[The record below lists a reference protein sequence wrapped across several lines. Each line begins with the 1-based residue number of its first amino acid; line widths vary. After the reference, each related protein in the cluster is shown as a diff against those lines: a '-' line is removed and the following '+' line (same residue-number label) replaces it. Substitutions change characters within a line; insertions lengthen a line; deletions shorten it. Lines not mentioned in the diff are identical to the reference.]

1 MLDIQSEDLGN
12 KQNRIVYLTG
22 GSELETAFSE
32 KQQDDLYCLE
42 DQSWW
47 FRYRAN
53 VILVLL
59 NRFFEKNR
67 LILDIG
73 GGNGY
78 TTLRVKN
85 SGYDVALIE
94 PSIEACRHAVERG
107 ISKVYCGTV
116 DENSIPDESIEQMML
131 LDVLEHI
138 EDDGAFL
145 KLLYQKATK
154 GGYFVDNCPSL

>member
-53 VILVLL
+53 VILVSQTSHL
-59 NRFFEKNR
+59 NKC
-67 LILDIG
+67 LC
-73 GGNGY
+73 
-78 TTLRVKN
+78 TLK
-85 SGYDVALIE
+85 I
-94 PSIEACRHAVERG
+94 
-107 ISKVYCGTV
+107 
-116 DENSIPDESIEQMML
+116 Q
-131 LDVLEHI
+131 
-138 EDDGAFL
+138 
-145 KLLYQKATK
+145 
-154 GGYFVDNCPSL
+154 